1 MKHDIYFYTTILSS
15 IATVVFL
22 GEGVWTYVIEDYMI
36 ACLSCFMAGVLV
48 MATGLFWEMKKK

>member
-1 MKHDIYFYTTILSS
+1 MKHDIYFYAAVLSS
-15 IATVVFL
+15 VATVVFL
-22 GEGVWTYVIEDYMI
+22 SEGVWTYVIKEYMI